1 MVQLESSKY
10 KINFYKIMRTEFSK
24 RYRASYIKLDYL
36 QALTPKYEQ
45 NTQKN
50 LVFSALLLL
59 RIHYF
64 QISNSENHNLML

>member
-1 MVQLESSKY
+1 
-10 KINFYKIMRTEFSK
+10 MRTEFSK

-64 QISNSENHNLML
+64 QISNSQNHNLML